1 MVTIDYGDGAC
12 VSLEAGGSVLEAS
25 RQGGIAHADACG
37 GRGLCTTCR
46 VRVESGLEHCPA
58 PDEAECQALAI
69 NGLPP
74 GVRLACQLRPTGDIA
89 VRVLIREHAMP
100 SGAAPE
106 AVLEQVAV
114 LFVDIRGFTGFAEK
128 QLPFDVSNVLNRYF
142 DMMGVQVER
151 HGGHILDY
159 LGDGI
164 MTLFRPGDEDPAR
177 RALRCAIGMRDA
189 SQSFCGWALDHF
201 QTSLRTGIAVHAG
214 RAVVGRFGYFRARH
228 LNAVGDVLNLAARLE
243 DLNKDLDTDILVTEP
258 VAEAARD
265 LAQLGRS
272 FAMKVRG
279 RATPVTAYEVLGSRS
294 ATIAPEV
301 RER

>member
-58 PDEAECQALAI
+58 PDEAERQALAI

-142 DMMGVQVER
+142 D
-151 HGGHILDY
+151 GG
-159 LGDGI
+159 GEA
-164 MTLFRPGDEDPAR
+164 RPAR
-177 RALRCAIGMRDA
+177 ARVVLLLGAKQRQLTAHAAVQALVLRVVVDPGEGGLGAGLAGDLELLRGQLLPPLLFALLDA
-189 SQSFCGWALDHF
+189 LGHVRPPAAKY
-201 QTSLRTGIAVHAG
+201 TA
-214 RAVVGRFGYFRARH
+214 AVV
-228 LNAVGDVLNLAARLE
+228 
-243 DLNKDLDTDILVTEP
+243 
-258 VAEAARD
+258 
-265 LAQLGRS
+265 
-272 FAMKVRG
+272 
-279 RATPVTAYEVLGSRS
+279 
-294 ATIAPEV
+294 
-301 RER
+301 

>member
-1 MVTIDYGDGAC
+1 MAISDPV
-12 VSLEAGGSVLEAS
+12 GGEHVL
-25 RQGGIAHADACG
+25 
-37 GRGLCTTCR
+37 
-46 VRVESGLEHCPA
+46 
-58 PDEAECQALAI
+58 ALAHHERALLWWQQ
-69 NGLPP
+69 GRDLQL
-74 GVRLACQLRPTGDIA
+74 VRDSFAAAAPLWNVNP
-89 VRVLIREHAMP
+89 
-100 SGAAPE
+100 GAAG
-106 AVLEQVAV
+106 LG
-114 LFVDIRGFTGFAEK
+114 FVR
-128 QLPFDVSNVLNRYF
+128 
-142 DMMGVQVER
+142 
-151 HGGHILDY
+151 
-159 LGDGI
+159 
-164 MTLFRPGDEDPAR
+164 
-177 RALRCAIGMRDA
+177 
-189 SQSFCGWALDHF
+189 WALDHF

-279 RATPVTAYEVLGSRS
+279 RATPVTAYEVLGGRS